1 VTRHRRTAAYV
12 AVLLA
17 AMFLVGCSADGTP
30 PTIDPTPTTS
40 ADPLEAALGLGLD
53 IYTGQCLT
61 CHESGQE
68 TELAP
73 SMRADLLDTFSSCA
87 DQNEFVALGA
97 DAWPS
102 DTYGDNDSPFG
113 DYELVMNGYRF
124 ALEPREIAAANFWIR
139 VELAGVDA
147 TEAFSDCGLDSP

>member
-1 VTRHRRTAAYV
+1 MTHVGRAAALAAALLLALVISGCGPDRTA
-12 AVLLA
+12 
-17 AMFLVGCSADGTP
+17 
-30 PTIDPTPTTS
+30 PTINPTPTTA
-40 ADPLEAALGLGLD
+40 ADPVSAALGIGLD
-53 IYTGQCLT
+53 VYTAQCLT
-61 CHESGQE
+61 CHGSGEE

-73 SMRADLLDTFSSCA
+73 SMRADVLETFGACA

-124 ALEPREIAAANFWIR
+124 ALDPAEIAAVNFWIR

-147 TEAFSDCGLDSP
+147 SEAFTDCGLESS

>member
-1 VTRHRRTAAYV
+1 MIRLRRIAAFTAAV
-12 AVLLA
+12 AA
-17 AMFLVGCSADGTP
+17 AAVIGGCDPNGTP
-30 PTIDPTPTTS
+30 PTIDPSPTTS
-40 ADPLEAALGLGLD
+40 ADPLEAALDLGLD
-53 IYTGQCLT
+53 IYTSQCLT

-73 SMRADLLDTFSSCA
+73 SMRTDLVDTFSSCA
-87 DQNEFVALGA
+87 DQNEFVSLGA

-124 ALEPREIAAANFWIR
+124 ALEPREIAAVNLWVR
-139 VELAGVDA
+139 VELAGVDPA
-147 TEAFSDCGLDSP
+147 DAFVECGLDVP